1 MHYSGGYAAES
12 ESYGRHDAFYTYNSS
27 QSVLSHDCQ
36 FGGTSS
42 ACPIAAGLIATKLQ
56 YNRTWTYTDVKDWM
70 KSTVGEQDTA
80 DFYTV
85 TEATSVNDTN
95 WTDDYNIQGGSP
107 IVLFDTPISTPDP
120 TPKLIISGVTMSGS
134 NGKFA
139 FG

>member
-1 MHYSGGYAAES
+1 
-12 ESYGRHDAFYTYNSS
+12 
-27 QSVLSHDCQ
+27 
-36 FGGTSS
+36 
-42 ACPIAAGLIATKLQ
+42 
-56 YNRTWTYTDVKDWM
+56 M

-95 WTDDYNIQGGSP
+95 WTDDYNLQGGSP
-107 IVLFDTPISTPDP
+107 IVLFDTPVSTPDP